1 MNSPVQAGHALRVF
15 IAVVITVV
23 ILRYAQEVF
32 VPLALAILMT
42 FLLAPLVEKL
52 QRLYLTRPVAVI
64 LSVGLTILILGGLA
78 WIVFHQFTDL
88 MTELPRY
95 RRQLRA
101 NLLDMTRA
109 LRGGVSDTT
118 FAVEQL
124 MSELNRVAPEAPHV
138 SATKVLVV
146 ESPPT
151 ALESL
156 RNLVGPLI
164 KPFST
169 AALVIVF
176 VIFMLLRLPD
186 LRDRVIS
193 LLGSRNLRVTTEAL
207 DEAAHKVSQYLVM
220 QTVINGWQGA
230 ATAAG
235 LYFIGV
241 PNAVLWGALSMA
253 LRFVPYLGIW
263 VAAGLPLILSVAIFD
278 SWFQPLLV
286 VALFVGLEFL
296 SYMVLEPWLY
306 GSRTGVSPIALI
318 VAAAFWTWLW
328 GPIGLL
334 LAIPITVLLV
344 VMGKYIPQL
353 AFLHTLLGDQPV
365 LAPHERLYQRLLASN
380 SDEADELLEDSLRAH
395 SRVEVC
401 DIVIL
406 PALRLAQEDHDRG
419 VLPDSRRLAVFEHIE
434 RWADEFCQTKD
445 VPPAPPGNPTAASFG
460 ATVLCI
466 PAEDQADQISS
477 KLMAALLLEHG
488 IKARVGRPD
497 NDEELRPEAVV
508 ISALPPQPVTAA
520 RRCSRALRQ
529 RWHDTPIFV
538 GLWAASGDRDRPRQR
553 LAAAGASQVSTTF
566 AECISLIE
574 IQFANTRR
582 AAQVREERSELARPE
597 VEPDEAAAAVTP
609 SRL

>member
-1 MNSPVQAGHALRVF
+1 MNSPVQASHSLRVF
-15 IAVVITVV
+15 LAVVITVV
-23 ILRYAQEVF
+23 VLRYAQEVF
-32 VPLALAILMT
+32 VPLALAVLMT
-42 FLLAPLVEKL
+42 FLLAPLVERL
-52 QRLYLTRPVAVI
+52 QRLHVNRGIAVI
-64 LSVGLTILILGGLA
+64 LSVALTIVILGGLA
-78 WIVFHQFTDL
+78 WVVFHQFTDL

-124 MSELNRVAPEAPHV
+124 TRELNRVAPEAPQAANV
-138 SATKVLVV
+138 TKVVV
-146 ESPPT
+146 VDAPPT
-151 ALESL
+151 ALQSL
-156 RNLVGPLI
+156 RNLIGPLI

-193 LLGSRNLRVTTEAL
+193 LLGPKNLRLTTEAL
-207 DEAAHKVSQYLVM
+207 DEAAKKVSQYLVM

-253 LRFVPYLGIW
+253 LRFVPYIGIW
-263 VAAGLPLILSVAIFD
+263 VAAALPLMVSFAIFD
-278 SWFQPLLV
+278 DWTQPLFV
-286 VALFVGLEFL
+286 VALFLGLELL

-306 GSRTGVSPIALI
+306 GSRTGVSPIALL

-353 AFLHTLLGDQPV
+353 AFLHTMLGDQPV
-365 LAPHERLYQRLLASN
+365 LLPHERLYQRLLASN
-380 SDEADELLEDSLRAH
+380 RDEADDLLEDALREQ

-401 DIVIL
+401 DTIVL
-406 PALRLAQEDHDRG
+406 PALRLAQNDHDSG
-419 VLPDSRRLAVFEHIE
+419 SLPDARRLAVFEHIE
-434 RWADEFCQTKD
+434 RWTEEFAQVRD
-445 VPPAPPGNPTAASFG
+445 VPRAPPGNPTSDAFG
-460 ATVLCI
+460 ASILCVA
-466 PAEDQADQISS
+466 AEDQADQISAR
-477 KLMAALLLEHG
+477 LLTALLLEHG
-488 IKARVGRPD
+488 IKARVARAD
-497 NDEELRPEAVV
+497 WTEEPRPEVV
-508 ISALPPQPVTAA
+508 VVCALPPEPVTAA
-520 RRCSRALRQ
+520 RRCSKALRQ
-529 RWHDTPIFV
+529 RWHDAPILV
-538 GLWAASGDRDRPRQR
+538 GLWGAAGDLERSRQR
-553 LAAAGASQVSTTF
+553 LEAAGASQVCTSF
-566 AECISLIE
+566 SECISLIE
-574 IQFANTRR
+574 IQFASGKR
-582 AAQVREERSELARPE
+582 AGQLTPARSP
-597 VEPDEAAAAVTP
+597 VPTP
-609 SRL
+609 